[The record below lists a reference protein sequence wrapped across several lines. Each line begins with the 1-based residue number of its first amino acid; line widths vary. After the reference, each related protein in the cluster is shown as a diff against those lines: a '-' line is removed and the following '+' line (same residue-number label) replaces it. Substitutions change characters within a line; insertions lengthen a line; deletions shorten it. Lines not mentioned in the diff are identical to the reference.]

1 MPHWQHASSRRCALC
16 RAAVAGENGGAFK
29 RPTSLVHRPPR
40 LIAQLLS
47 HASATR
53 GQGLLDVAEAIGVD
67 ETTLMQYRSGRRR
80 LSMQSFANILAVYG
94 DDRAMRDAAVHYA
107 RVEYQPLK
115 PESMEEA
122 ADALSVPTVD
132 VLRTYVGRLP
142 EEAVTTGRG
151 LYLRSMDAR
160 SLSLAVQFLVRAF
173 ERTRVTVCRLRADQR
188 VTAADRRFALA
199 ASVLIVERTDFMRA
213 PVPDILRE
221 RVNLVRPLIVT
232 SMQSANEAP
241 DLHLRRA
248 FLAATRLVDL
258 DPSSSLPT
266 NGPVPAES
274 EQQ

>member
-1 MPHWQHASSRRCALC
+1 MPHWQRASSRCCALC
-16 RAAVAGENGGAFK
+16 RVAVAGENGGAFK
-29 RPTSLVHRPPR
+29 RPHLSVQRPPR

-94 DDRAMRDAAVHYA
+94 DDRSIRDAAVHYA
-107 RVEYQPLK
+107 RVEYQPLT

-122 ADALSVPTVD
+122 AEALSVPTVD
-132 VLRTYVGRLP
+132 ILRTYVGRLP

-151 LYLRSMDAR
+151 LYLHSTDAR

-199 ASVLIVERTDFMRA
+199 ASVLIVERIDFMRT
-213 PVPDILRE
+213 PVPDILSE

-232 SMQSANEAP
+232 SMQPAGEAP
-241 DLHLRRA
+241 DPHLRRA

-258 DPSSSLPT
+258 DPSPSLPT

>member
-1 MPHWQHASSRRCALC
+1 M
-16 RAAVAGENGGAFK
+16 
-29 RPTSLVHRPPR
+29 HRPPR

-122 ADALSVPTVD
+122 AEALSVPTVD
-132 VLRTYVGRLP
+132 ILRTYVGRLP

-151 LYLRSMDAR
+151 LYLHSTDAR

-173 ERTRVTVCRLRADQR
+173 ERTRATVCRMRADR
-188 VTAADRRFALA
+188 PVMAKDRRFALA
-199 ASVLIVERTDFMRA
+199 ASVLIVERIDFMRA
-213 PVPDILRE
+213 SVPDILRE

-232 SMQSANEAP
+232 SMQSANELP

-248 FLAATRLVDL
+248 FLAATRLVNL
-258 DPSSSLPT
+258 DPSPSLPT